1 MKYHKSAK
9 LSRRK
14 ELTVEDDTQL
24 LQLVEAY
31 CSLTARSRQ
40 TVKSVLLESPQV
52 LIAEEEKIIFEE
64 IQGNTTVV
72 EEKSLVDTVY
82 ALRDQV
88 RDLQNQVT
96 SLAREVDQMKTKP
109 GSN

>member
-1 MKYHKSAK
+1 M
-9 LSRRK
+9 
-14 ELTVEDDTQL
+14 
-24 LQLVEAY
+24 
-31 CSLTARSRQ
+31 
-40 TVKSVLLESPQV
+40 
-52 LIAEEEKIIFEE
+52 
-64 IQGNTTVV
+64 
-72 EEKSLVDTVY
+72 DTVY